1 MIFPFM
7 HIIFY
12 YASDELTYKH
22 LYVTCLCKY
31 AQTVSAMN
39 TGNPNASE
47 VGLSRTETICSAL
60 KTELLEGVLLAGQ
73 WNQKKWGRQLL
84 MVKKCY
90 KY

>member
-1 MIFPFM
+1 
-7 HIIFY
+7 
-12 YASDELTYKH
+12 
-22 LYVTCLCKY
+22 
-31 AQTVSAMN
+31 MN

-60 KTELLEGVLLAGQ
+60 KPELLEEVLLAGQ
-73 WNQKKWGRQLL
+73 WNQRKWGRQLL